1 MQSALRLTAAFAL
14 ACSAVASTSVF
25 AQAYPSKPIRMIVPI
40 AAGSL
45 TDVVGRAIAQS
56 VGQAWGQ
63 AVVAENRAG
72 ANGTIGQDECYRA
85 APDGYTICMT
95 DGNVM
100 TLNPYAYSKLP
111 YDPLAFVP
119 VIHLAEI
126 EVAMVVKAGVPA
138 KSVRELLD
146 YAKARPGQVTY
157 GSAGAGSTMHLYMEW
172 FQAKTG
178 VKFNHIPYKGPAQ
191 LTQAIGAG
199 EVEVTNIA
207 PSSVSAFVKA
217 GKVRPIAIV
226 IGKRRSPFAGDTP
239 TLAEQGFDLDFRNW
253 LALVFPPKTPAEL
266 ARRWNT
272 EVNRLLVDN
281 AFVGKVMGSTAMI
294 PTGGTPEDLAAILQ
308 AKRKLG
314 AELAK
319 IANLRYD

>member
-1 MQSALRLTAAFAL
+1 MHPVTRITAVLALICASSTAH
-14 ACSAVASTSVF
+14 

-45 TDVVGRAIAQS
+45 TDVVGRAVAQS
-56 VGQAWGQ
+56 VSQAWGQ
-63 AVVAENRAG
+63 PVVAENRAG
-72 ANGTIGQDECYRA
+72 ANGTLGQDECARS

-126 EVAMVVKAGVPA
+126 EVAMVVKGSLPV

-146 YAKARPGQVTY
+146 YAKARPGQVAW

-178 VKFNHIPYKGPAQ
+178 IKFNHIPYKGPAQ
-191 LTQAIGAG
+191 LVQAIAAG
-199 EVEVTNIA
+199 EVDVTYIA
-207 PSSVSAFVKA
+207 PSSVAPHIKT
-217 GKVRPIAIV
+217 GKVKPLAVV

-253 LALVFPPKTPAEL
+253 LAMVFPPRTPMEL
-266 ARRWNT
+266 ARRWNS
-272 EVNRLLVDN
+272 EVNRVLGDN
-281 AFVGKVMGSTAMI
+281 AFVKVMGSTAMI
-294 PTGGTPEDLAAILQ
+294 ATGGSPEDLAAILQ
-308 AKRKLG
+308 EKRKLG
-314 AELAK
+314 AQLAK